1 MRHVL
6 TLLAVLIPAS
16 AFAQSRPDRVEGE
29 YLIKVSDAVEL
40 DGIENRVSS
49 AAPIVVK
56 KVFRR
61 SRTLLVSDTDRIFES
76 SAGFGEMR
84 RMLTKSGVVTRVEP
98 NYLYYATELPDDPRV
113 NELWFLSQIS
123 APAAWEIQKDSP
135 QVVVAVIDTGV
146 FRGHEDL
153 EGRIWTNTGEI
164 PGNNIDDDGNGYIDD
179 VHGWDFFNDDAD
191 PSPDLVPVDEFPPFC
206 IAHPTKKR
214 YEAHGT
220 HVAGTIGAAG
230 NNGKG
235 ITGISW
241 DVKIMPLKFLGG
253 TCGGGSTSDAIEA
266 IEYAIANGATI
277 INNSWGGGQFSTFLR
292 DALQEASDANLLIP
306 CAAGNT
312 RCDNDSNPHYP
323 SSYNVEN
330 IIAVAATTPSDALA
344 SFSCFGATSVD
355 LAAPGTAILSTV
367 PSGNES
373 SSGPS
378 SDYAAFQG
386 TSMATPVVSGSA
398 AIVSAR
404 FPGLSANEI
413 KSLLL
418 GTVDKVPAL
427 EGKVL
432 TGGRL
437 NLYTAIDPPI
447 SVAIRKAFDAL
458 PAEQRAILQQP
469 KHRLQMF
476 LNTPF
481 NFRAATET
489 NTSMKA
495 PYESY
500 HVIVQWNEHLGP
512 ARFLDEIRASFA
524 GRSHELVI
532 ANFQRASPNRPRG
545 VIQVDT
551 QLSEDELIRLLRA
564 HELIEKAEVEKQW
577 RKDL

>member
-1 MRHVL
+1 MRLVL
-6 TLLAVLIPAS
+6 TFLAVLIPAS
-16 AFAQSRPDRVEGE
+16 VLAQSRPDRVKGE

-40 DGIENRVSS
+40 DGIQNRISS
-49 AAPIVVK
+49 AAPIAVR
-56 KVFRR
+56 KVFPRI
-61 SRTLLVSDTDRIFES
+61 RTLLVEDADNLFES
-76 SAGFGEMR
+76 RAGFARLG
-84 RMLTKSGVVTRVEP
+84 RMLAKTGAVTRVEP

-113 NELWFLSQIS
+113 DELWFLSKIS
-123 APAAWEIQKDSP
+123 APAAWEIHKDSP
-135 QVVVAVIDTGV
+135 QVIVAVIDTGV

-164 PGNNIDDDGNGYIDD
+164 PGNNLDDDGNGYIDD
-179 VHGWDFFNDDAD
+179 VHGWDFYNNDAD
-191 PSPDLVPVDEFPPFC
+191 PGPDLVLVDQFPPFC

-266 IEYAIANGATI
+266 IEYAIENGATI
-277 INNSWGGGQFSTFLR
+277 INISWGGGQFSTFLR
-292 DALQEASDANLLIP
+292 DALREASDANLLIP

-312 RCDNDSNPHYP
+312 ACDNDSDPHYP
-323 SSYNVEN
+323 SSYIVEN
-330 IIAVAATTPSDALA
+330 IVAVAATAPSDALA
-344 SFSCFGATSVD
+344 SFSCFGTTSVD

-367 PSGNES
+367 PSGDES
-373 SSGPS
+373 SGAPS

-386 TSMATPVVSGSA
+386 TSMATPIVSGSA
-398 AIVSAR
+398 AIVAAR

-427 EGKVL
+427 EGKIL

-437 NLYTAIDPPI
+437 NLRAALDPPI
-447 SVAIRKAFDAL
+447 PSAIRDAFDAL
-458 PAEQRAILQQP
+458 PAEQKNILQKP
-469 KHRLQMF
+469 KHRLQLF

-481 NFRAATET
+481 NFRASTET
-489 NTSMKA
+489 STSMKT
-495 PYESY
+495 PYKSY
-500 HVIVQWNEHLGP
+500 DVIVQWRGNLGS
-512 ARFLDEIRASFA
+512 AKFLDEIRAA
-524 GRSHELVI
+524 LAERSHELLI
-532 ANFQRASPNRPRG
+532 ANVQKASPNRPRG
-545 VIQVDT
+545 VLQVDT
-551 QLSEDELIRLLRA
+551 RLSEAELMRVLRA
-564 HELIEKAEVEKQW
+564 LAIVEKVELEKHW